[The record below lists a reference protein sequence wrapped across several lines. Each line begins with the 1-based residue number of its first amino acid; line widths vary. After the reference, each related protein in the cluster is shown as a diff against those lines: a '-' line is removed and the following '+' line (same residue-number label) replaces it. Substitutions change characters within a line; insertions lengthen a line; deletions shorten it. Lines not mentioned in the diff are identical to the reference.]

1 MGSWRKILYG
11 GSSDASNS
19 GNITAVD
26 LATSPSSNKFLKTDS
41 SGNLSWSSTNLSGDT
56 AFTRLGIKGDVG
68 SLFNA
73 YYVGDRMNT
82 GSTITDFVDS
92 TNTPSNYSEPTYVD
106 SNSIYRYDAVFCF
119 ASTGAG
125 GFILSHGLST
135 GDAIWHKGF
144 DFSTANGLFYVE
156 KLNNH
161 FYVIRTQSNSE
172 ASTNEEPYDIDDNG
186 NDIVDSANIKA
197 WSFDS
202 GDVVSQYDVHE
213 LSPSETPGYYV
224 NNISWMEDKDLLHIR
239 GTTDQVSVDTSDI
252 IFPSIDSGYSGPSLI
267 LSLPQDIATGSNVS
281 FGSLAVS
288 KNSTIK
294 LAKSGSDIPSLQN
307 PSNTDNLVLSAP
319 AGNAIIDL
327 SASSIE
333 LSNTLSI
340 KNTTNKISLSIDAN
354 MSSDLSFI
362 LPTADGADGD
372 LLTTDGSGNLS
383 WYTLG
388 SDVINIGT
396 TNLTASGA
404 RTFTIVD
411 DTASSFSIG
420 STTSAN
426 LLKFN
431 TSTDT
436 LSIDG
441 NFIASGNG
449 SYSGNL
455 TLLDDN
461 NNSRQLN
468 GNSITTGGDS
478 GVTMYLL
485 TGGGTYSKVLV
496 ADSSTGAPKWDWITG
511 NNIGGNTIGL
521 SSLVN
526 IATNSFI
533 GRDAAGTGSPG
544 VLNATDARAILGV
557 ADGAEANVQSDWDET
572 DTNDDA
578 HILNKPTVYYTSAIP
593 DATATQTGLATSTQ
607 ITKLDGIDE
616 DADVNPTII
625 VSDDLTGHS
634 DTNVPSTSAIKSY
647 VDDTKV
653 PLAGDVTITGDI
665 HMDDGIKVEFGTGTE
680 YITGDGTDLTIK
692 SNGHLNFDLQNTNN
706 SMVQFDGAR
715 VTGVGKIIFSDNSV
729 LSGLKDEDD
738 MYSDSNGYGATQKSI
753 KAYVDNTIRDIR
765 ASGFNYQPQVG
776 TKVYIPLGA
785 TTSESTILAGGNEW
799 RHFVVPFDGYLD
811 QVIIRSEEACGST
824 DVALHKSSTGTEV
837 PSSTASATVT
847 VDMTTD
853 DTAYKFDFTS
863 NNTFSAGDIIA
874 ISFDPTNDSNDT
886 NATVVLVYDGSQGV

>member
-1 MGSWRKILYG
+1 MSGSWRKILYG

-26 LATSPSSNKFLKTDS
+26 LAVSPGSNKFLKTTS
-41 SGNLSWSSTNLSGDT
+41 TGILSWASPSLSGDVP
-56 AFTRLGIKGDVG
+56 FSRLGIIGDTPASG
-68 SLFNA
+68 AINPAA
-73 YYVGDRMNT
+73 YVSDRQNT
-82 GSTITDFVDS
+82 DSTIELLVNFSSAPSWVDENE
-92 TNTPSNYSEPTYVD
+92 TVYS
-106 SNSIYRYDAVFCF
+106 YDAVFCKV
-119 ASTGAG
+119 TNN
-125 GFILSHGLST
+125 FIALNHGYSEGET
-135 GDAIWHKGF
+135 FPIFHYNMSESSF
-144 DFSTANGLFYVE
+144 NGLFIAEALDNV
-156 KLNNH
+156 
-161 FYVIRTQSNSE
+161 FYVIRHQTSNTSTLNE
-172 ASTNEEPYDIDDNG
+172 APTDFDDNEEAIDD
-186 NDIVDSANIKA
+186 SSNIKA
-197 WSFDS
+197 WSFDEE
-202 GDVVSQYDVHE
+202 GAVDSQYTVNTSSSLGNYFTD
-213 LSPSETPGYYV
+213 LSF
-224 NNISWMEDKDLLHIR
+224 MENLDLLQIEGVANQTTSTR
-239 GTTDQVSVDTSDI
+239 YSTILDTLGGTI
-252 IFPSIDSGYSGPSLI
+252 SGPRI
-267 LSLPQDIATGSNVS
+267 TIGTVQDIGTASDVK
-281 FGSLAVS
+281 FGSIKIA
-288 KNSTIK
+288 KNSTIE
-294 LAKSGSDIPSLQN
+294 LAKTGEDIPYLKN
-307 PSNTDNLVLSAP
+307 PYNTDNLLLSAP
-319 AGNAIIDL
+319 ASNAIIDL

-340 KNTTNKISLSIDAN
+340 KNTTNKVSLSIDAN

-411 DTASSFSIG
+411 DTESSFSIG
-420 STTSAN
+420 SATSAN

-436 LSIDG
+436 LSITG
-441 NFIASGNG
+441 NFNASGNG

-461 NNSRQLN
+461 NTSRTLN

-485 TGGGTYSKVLV
+485 TGGGTYSKILV

-511 NNIGGNTIGL
+511 NNISGNTIGL
-521 SSLVN
+521 SKLVD

-544 VLNATDARAILGV
+544 VLSATDAREILGV
-557 ADGAEANVQSDWDET
+557 ADGAEVNVQSDWDET

-593 DATATQTGLATSTQ
+593 DATASQTGLATSTQ

-616 DADVNPTII
+616 EAEVNPTII
-625 VSDDLTGHS
+625 DSDDLTGHS
-634 DTNVPSTSAIKSY
+634 DSNVPSTSA
-647 VDDTKV
+647 
-653 PLAGDVTITGDI
+653 
-665 HMDDGIKVEFGTGTE
+665 
-680 YITGDGTDLTIK
+680 
-692 SNGHLNFDLQNTNN
+692 
-706 SMVQFDGAR
+706 
-715 VTGVGKIIFSDNSV
+715 
-729 LSGLKDEDD
+729 
-738 MYSDSNGYGATQKSI
+738 I

-765 ASGFNYQPQVG
+765 ASGFNYSPQIG

-785 TTSESTILAGGNEW
+785 TTAENTILAGGNEW
-799 RHFVVPFDGYLD
+799 RHFVVPFDGSLE
-811 QVIIRSEEACGST
+811 QVIMRSEQACGST

-837 PSSTASATVT
+837 PSSTASTTVT
-847 VDMTTD
+847 VNMASANTS
-853 DTAYKFDFTS
+853 YKFDFTS